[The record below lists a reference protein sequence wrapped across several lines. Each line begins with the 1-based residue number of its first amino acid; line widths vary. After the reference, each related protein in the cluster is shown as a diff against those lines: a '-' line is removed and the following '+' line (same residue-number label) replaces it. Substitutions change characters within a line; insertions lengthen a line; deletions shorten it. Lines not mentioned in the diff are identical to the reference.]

1 MTFRKRFLTALT
13 AAALSVSSVPAVLN
27 APVTAATSNTIYDD
41 FDIVPYYMFE
51 TDSSTEAQD
60 KLERAFR
67 TATKKDVG
75 SITFADLQKV
85 TSLNLSNMEL
95 EGVPEAIEYM
105 VRLRTLNLSN
115 NLLRSSDLN
124 SVDLSGCISLIFRPK
139 ISAETLSAHRDS
151 VPLPPLPR
159 FTIICRE
166 KH

>member
-75 SITFADLQKV
+75 SIPLISFCFQIALAR
-85 TSLNLSNMEL
+85 TSSTMLN
-95 EGVPEAIEYM
+95 
-105 VRLRTLNLSN
+105 R
-115 NLLRSSDLN
+115 
-124 SVDLSGCISLIFRPK
+124 
-139 ISAETLSAHRDS
+139 
-151 VPLPPLPR
+151 
-159 FTIICRE
+159 
-166 KH
+166 